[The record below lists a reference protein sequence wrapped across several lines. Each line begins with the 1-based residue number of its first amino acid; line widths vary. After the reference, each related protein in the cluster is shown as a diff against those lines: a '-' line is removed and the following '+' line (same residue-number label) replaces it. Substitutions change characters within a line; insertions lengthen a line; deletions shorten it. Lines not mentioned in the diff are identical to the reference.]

1 MPTWWGSSKILL
13 GVNYGAV
20 IHEKVLLEKGRRPRA
35 VKCSRC
41 ELLHYNSQ
49 AWVSYLNYKIALCKY
64 FLRMQGQ
71 IIRCNWGYI
80 SLKGPRVLNSSKVLH
95 QKWKGKSMG
104 YFNLTL
110 NNWIW
115 LYLKCLLPVCLLFQS
130 PTVFACCELSRIPL
144 LRFSWTFYAV
154 QRQVKSL

>member
-49 AWVSYLNYKIALCKY
+49 AWVSYQNYKIALCKY

-71 IIRCNWGYI
+71 IIRCNWGFT
-80 SLKGPRVLNSSKVLH
+80 SPKGPRVLNSSKVLH
-95 QKWKGKSMG
+95 QKWKGKVWVI
-104 YFNLTL
+104 LTL
-110 NNWIW
+110 LWWIW
-115 LYLKCLLPVCLLFQS
+115 LYLKCLLPARLLFQS
-130 PTVFACCELSRIPL
+130 PTVFACCELPRTPL
-144 LRFSWTFYAV
+144 LCFSWSCFYSV
-154 QRQVKSL
+154 QRQVKPL